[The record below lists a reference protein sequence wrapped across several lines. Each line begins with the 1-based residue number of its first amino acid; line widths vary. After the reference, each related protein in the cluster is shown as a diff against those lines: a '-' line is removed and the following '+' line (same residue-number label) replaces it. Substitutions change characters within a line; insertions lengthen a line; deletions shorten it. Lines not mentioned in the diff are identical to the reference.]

1 VNSIEGLLR
10 IRFTTSHP
18 KDFGSDLINTFKTN
32 EKVCDHIHL
41 PIQSGSDRIL
51 KRMNR
56 KYTKALYLDKIAKLR
71 DTCPGIAITS
81 DFIVGFPGETEAD
94 FNETMDLIKLV
105 QFDGLFAFVYSD
117 RPKAPAVQF
126 KNKIIEEE
134 KRKRLQT
141 LLKLQENFTG
151 MKNQALVGSVQP
163 ILVEGISKKQSS
175 GSFNHTQSTVQ
186 WTGRTSTN
194 KIVNFYHNDNPQSC
208 ADIFPGK
215 IVRIKIE
222 KAYAHSL
229 WGKPL
234 EAKSATGGL
243 KGEESYAA

>member
-1 VNSIEGLLR
+1 
-10 IRFTTSHP
+10 
-18 KDFGSDLINTFKTN
+18 
-32 EKVCDHIHL
+32 
-41 PIQSGSDRIL
+41 
-51 KRMNR
+51 MNR
-56 KYTKALYLDKIAKLR
+56 KYTKALYLDKITKLR

-117 RPKAPAVQF
+117 RPKAPAVLF
-126 KNKIIEEE
+126 KNKILEEE
-134 KRKRLQT
+134 KRERLQI
-141 LLKLQENFTG
+141 LLKLQENFTR

-175 GSFNHTQSTVQ
+175 GSFTRSQPIVQ

-194 KIVNFYHNDNPQSC
+194 KIVNFYHNDTPQSD
-208 ADIFPGK
+208 ADIFAGK
-215 IVRIKIE
+215 MVRTKIE

-229 WGKPL
+229 WGKPVGV
-234 EAKSATGGL
+234 KSATGGL

>member
-1 VNSIEGLLR
+1 
-10 IRFTTSHP
+10 
-18 KDFGSDLINTFKTN
+18 
-32 EKVCDHIHL
+32 
-41 PIQSGSDRIL
+41 
-51 KRMNR
+51 
-56 KYTKALYLDKIAKLR
+56 
-71 DTCPGIAITS
+71 
-81 DFIVGFPGETEAD
+81 
-94 FNETMDLIKLV
+94 MDLMKMV

-117 RPKAPAVQF
+117 RPNAPAVQF
-126 KNKIIEEE
+126 KNKISEEE

-141 LLKLQENFTG
+141 LLELQENFTR

-175 GSFNHTQSTVQ
+175 GSFNRPQPTVQ

-194 KIVNFYHNDNPQSC
+194 KIVNFYHNDNPQGC

-215 IVRIKIE
+215 IVRTNIE

-229 WGKPL
+229 WGKPV
-234 EAKSATGGL
+234 EVKSATGGL